1 MDKIF
6 SALDTLNKDDDD
18 MRDLKK
24 YGIDSQEEEVEG
36 AI

>member
-1 MDKIF
+1 VDEIVSM
-6 SALDTLNKDDDD
+6 LDMLNEDDDD

-36 AI
+36 AV